1 MRSLTVPDGGT
12 VNVLDR
18 LVVRC
23 ILQEPEMM
31 PHEPVGLVPA
41 DISASIRYC
50 GPVLPLTSVRPVS
63 PGVRVPPHSIVS
75 PPFASCICMLATLLT
90 GRPMMVPLLI
100 NLLQPSMLGYAARG
114 RAASAATAASRTLRA
129 AILLL
134 IRQAQYVMA

>member
-1 MRSLTVPDGGT
+1 MRILTVPDGGT

-50 GPVLPLTSVRPVS
+50 APVVPLTSVRPVS
-63 PGVRVPPHSIVS
+63 PAVSVPPHAIVL
-75 PPFASCICMLATLLT
+75 PPFASCICVLVVLLT
-90 GRPMMVPLLI
+90 VRPMMVPSVV
-100 NLLQPSMLGYAARG
+100 NLSQ
-114 RAASAATAASRTLRA
+114 LR
-129 AILLL
+129 
-134 IRQAQYVMA
+134 